1 METREARIKIVLD
14 AAAASR
20 AVPGAPSAVPGLP
33 DVPSTSPVAPA
44 QSASGADAFSFNLNA
59 GSPAMAASAP
69 PGVRPSFAPASGPGV
84 VPAAAPGQPNQT
96 PPAYQ
101 PGRKVDDA
109 PTITSE
115 AGESAS
121 RPAQL
126 RGAATGVWKGVKQAG
141 NAALGGGSL
150 SAAVTGIAASAVSIV
165 PVAGPAA
172 ATALKVA
179 DLADQYGPII
189 AGAIVGAAERT
200 ASPEV
205 AGALRRGLSMAEEGL
220 GKYDRFRSALDAVG
234 AAVEPTIGLAATQ
247 AALNAGRRVDDTQM
261 RSQREALGLTFAAE
275 YRIAEREM
283 NLAKAR
289 RRIGQIYAGQQIGA
303 QAAEYLGPTLG
314 DAFAESLVTGSR
326 R

>member
-14 AAAASR
+14 ASAASR

-33 DVPSTSPVAPA
+33 DVPSTSPDA
-44 QSASGADAFSFNLNA
+44 QAAATGAGAVNARGGASVPS
-59 GSPAMAASAP
+59 S

-121 RPAQL
+121 RPSNL

-141 NAALGGGSL
+141 NAAIGGGSL
-150 SAAVTGIAASAVSIV
+150 SAAVTGIATSALSIA
-165 PVAGPAA
+165 PVVGPAA
-172 ATALKVA
+172 ATAIKVA

-205 AGALRRGLSMAEEGL
+205 AGALRRGLTMAEEGL

-234 AAVEPTIGLAATQ
+234 AAVDPTIGLAATQ
-247 AALNAGRRVDDTQM
+247 AALNSGRRVDDTQM
-261 RSQREALGLTFAAE
+261 RAQRDALGLTFAAE

-283 NLAKAR
+283 NLSKAR

-314 DAFAESLVTGSR
+314 DAFAESLTTGSR